1 MGRALLSLSAD
12 EGEDEDRTV
21 KFRLLIHG
29 TICRL
34 KTAISSTALAEQ
46 CAFVRAEAV
55 YARGMIRRRYLL
67 FAVCLLAATGCREKS
82 SSDGTGPV
90 LRVGMEL
97 TYPPFEMQDK
107 AGNPD
112 GVGVK
117 LAEALA
123 KKLGRPLKVVPMD
136 FSGLIPAL
144 KTGNIDLI
152 ISSMTATDERRQSI
166 DFSNPYA
173 FTGLALL
180 VRKDSDVKS
189 IDDLKKPGRVIAAKA
204 TTTGETWAIKNLPDA
219 KRVVFEDQTACVL
232 EVVQGRADA
241 FIYDQLS
248 IYQYAKENESTT
260 RGLLKPFVEEAWAI
274 GIAKGHDELRAQVNG
289 FLDEF
294 RAQGGFGKLGDE
306 YLKNEKKFLEDAGI
320 PFILR

>member
-1 MGRALLSLSAD
+1 MLRFMIPRRKFLAFATFLLGL
-12 EGEDEDRTV
+12 
-21 KFRLLIHG
+21 
-29 TICRL
+29 
-34 KTAISSTALAEQ
+34 
-46 CAFVRAEAV
+46 
-55 YARGMIRRRYLL
+55 
-67 FAVCLLAATGCREKS
+67 AVCGCGEKLKS
-82 SSDGTGPV
+82 EEKGPV

-117 LAEALA
+117 IAEALA
-123 KKLGRPLKVVPMD
+123 KKLGRPIKIVPMD

-144 KTGNIDLI
+144 KTGNVDIVL
-152 ISSMTATDERRQSI
+152 SSMTATDERRKSI

-173 FTGLALL
+173 FTGLAIL
-180 VRKDSDVKS
+180 VRKDSSVSS
-189 IDDLKKPGRVIAAKA
+189 IEDLKKPGRTVAVKAA
-204 TTTGETWAIKNLPDA
+204 TTSETWAINHLPDA
-219 KRVVFEDQTACVL
+219 KRTVFEDQTACVL

-248 IYQYAKENESTT
+248 IYQYARENKDTT
-260 RGLLKPFVEEAWAI
+260 RGLLHPFVEESWAI
-274 GIAKGHDELRAQVNG
+274 GIAKGNDELRGQVNA

-294 RAQGGFGKLGDE
+294 RAQGGLAKLGDQ
-306 YLKNEKKFLEDAGI
+306 YLKEEKKYLEGEGI